1 MAFKPGC
8 SECGSFAI
16 NHQCHGRDG
25 SDGHLC
31 DVCYWRKR
39 AEVKQANAALIA
51 AAPELLDMLEKCYE
65 SEWGYGLGPTHDEMV
80 ALIAKAKGGKS

>member
-31 DVCYWRKR
+31 DVCYWRTR
-39 AEVKQANAALIA
+39 AERLQTELANTENQLNEADAMVQEMQAIID
-51 AAPELLDMLEKCYE
+51 EQ
-65 SEWGYGLGPTHDEMV
+65 GL
-80 ALIAKAKGGKS
+80 